1 MRKPIVAGNW
11 KMYKSAAEAAA
22 FIESIKPAA
31 AEDHGREII
40 LAPSYPALGA
50 ALEAA
55 HGTSVRIAGQ
65 NLHWQPEGAFTG
77 EVSADMLTAIGCT
90 HVIVGH
96 SERRQYFGETDGT
109 VNLRVQAALAAGL
122 RPIVC
127 VGETLDQRE
136 SGNTA
141 VVLKEQFSA
150 GVGGLAPRQFA
161 RLILAYEPVWAIG
174 TGLTATPETAAQ
186 AHALLRSL
194 IADGFGPDV
203 ADSVRILYGG
213 SVKPSN
219 FAGLL
224 AKPDI
229 DGGLIGG
236 ASLDAES
243 FSALIRA

>member
-1 MRKPIVAGNW
+1 
-11 KMYKSAAEAAA
+11 
-22 FIESIKPAA
+22 
-31 AEDHGREII
+31 
-40 LAPSYPALGA
+40 
-50 ALEAA
+50 
-55 HGTSVRIAGQ
+55 
-65 NLHWQPEGAFTG
+65 
-77 EVSADMLTAIGCT
+77 MLTAIGCT